1 MSMGWNNPPQMSE
14 AQKASDQELVARLAE
29 ERTKEAYAW
38 PFKTRRTT
46 EETAG

>member
-1 MSMGWNNPPQMSE
+1 MSMGRNWPPEMSE
-14 AQKASDQELVARLAE
+14 TQKASDQELVVRLAE

-46 EETAG
+46 EETVG